1 MLHKQGVLR
10 FIKFAVVMI
19 IFTLMIT
26 PVMAVDPPL
35 IRVAPQWRPATTLDS
50 KDSGTLNEVDALD
63 DDFRYVE
70 VDIYVTASVQFWT
83 AQLNCTV
90 APAALTSYEVP
101 DGGNLDPGDDVAV
114 VRWGSDWGS
123 VGNDFTAVVEP
134 FTVTGS
140 RRITAA
146 RHWGPLGGNGWNNTF
161 LLATLRY
168 RAKDIAANTTSP
180 FTCAA
185 TFLNKDGR
193 VVLAPVYVVPPA
205 LSVLTGYT
213 VTARATYQGRISS
226 SGIGMMCDGPDV
238 DEIADFTVTSLT
250 GNFTYNAVRQ
260 QGWFGCRFFGNVT
273 NATAGYQ
280 PDTFL
285 SSFTWFNIQG
295 SSYQIMPVE
304 LAGGNLSRND
314 GDADPTTTDE
324 NIGTADLGVI
334 TAPANWEKVAAVGD
348 INADTLTNRA
358 DLSIAAGNFGR
369 IEDISGAAFNARHWI
384 YSLPRNWDIYRNS
397 RIWLGEEWSGD
408 VAQLVPGQSLDFW
421 ATLSP
426 DGTRLAFARGVG
438 DAGCPHCTT
447 AIFVAPVNNQGVVG
461 TPVRITPANWNSN
474 NYAPSWSPDGTQIAF
489 SCSWWNDNIGGFGFD
504 DGNLCVV
511 SANGSSLRTVA
522 NNARIYPPAWYIN
535 NAGETFLVYGGSYL
549 NPNCADTLC
558 IKNPSTPDWY
568 GGAVFDANIDAG
580 VATGNTA
587 DMPRICN
594 MQGCDHL
601 FYRFNNGSTRI
612 LRWAN
617 INLDTNDIPAWTTR
631 AVAQAAGVPPYHMD
645 VDYDLDG
652 EESGTDYALPST
664 DIDYYTVAQNDY
676 DIVFTQ
682 TFDSWNF
689 HMIYDV
695 GTNSVPGEII
705 PWYLQSDRYVFDTV
719 GNIDPPLN
727 PNEPTE
733 RHALRNT
740 LDIAP

>member
-10 FIKFAVVMI
+10 FIKFTVVMI

-26 PVMAVDPPL
+26 PVMAVDPPI
-35 IRVAPQWRPATTLDS
+35 IRVSPQWRPATTLDS
-50 KDSGTLNEVDALD
+50 VDTGTLNVMDGA
-63 DDFRYVE
+63 DDFRYVD

-90 APAALTSYEVP
+90 APAALTTYEFIP
-101 DGGNLDPGDDVAV
+101 ANLVNSDPGDDVES
-114 VRWGSDWGS
+114 VRWGPELGS
-123 VGNDFTAVVEP
+123 VGGDFTSFVEP
-134 FTVTGS
+134 FSMATGS
-140 RRITAA
+140 RRFTAA
-146 RHWGPLGGNGWNNTF
+146 RFYGPLGGNGWNNTF

-180 FTCAA
+180 FTCVT

-193 VVLAPVYVVPPA
+193 VVLAPVYVAPPA

-213 VTARATYQGRISS
+213 VTAKATYQGRISS

-238 DEIADFTVTSLT
+238 DDIADFNVTSLT

-260 QGWFGCRFFGNVT
+260 QGWFGCTFFGNVT
-273 NATAGYQ
+273 NAAVGYQ
-280 PDTFL
+280 PDTYL
-285 SSFTWFNIQG
+285 TGFTWFNLNG
-295 SSYQIMPVE
+295 SSYQLLPVQ
-304 LAGGNLSRND
+304 LRGGNLSRND
-314 GDADPTTTDE
+314 GDGNPATTDE
-324 NIGTADLGVI
+324 FIDPADLGII
-334 TAPANWEKVAAVGD
+334 TAPANWEKVAAAGD
-348 INADTLTNRA
+348 INADTFTNRA

-369 IEDISGAAFNARHWI
+369 SEGGYGYNARHWI

-426 DGTRLAFARGVG
+426 DGTRLAFVRGVG

-461 TPVRITPANWNSN
+461 IPVRVTPANWNSN

-489 SCSWWNDNIGGFGFD
+489 SCSWWDDFGSGFLFD

-511 SANGSSLRTVA
+511 SSNGSSLRTVA

-535 NAGETFLVYGGSYL
+535 NTGETFLVYGGSYL
-549 NPNCADTLC
+549 NANCADTLC
-558 IKNPSTPDWY
+558 IKNPSTPDWQ
-568 GGAVFDANIDAG
+568 GGAVFDTDI
-580 VATGNTA
+580 TGGIA
-587 DMPRICN
+587 DMPHICN
-594 MQGCDHL
+594 MRGCDHL

-612 LRWAN
+612 LRWADIDLN
-617 INLDTNDIPAWTTR
+617 TNDIPAHEIR
-631 AVAQAAGVPPYHMD
+631 DDAVAPYHMD

-652 EESGTDYALPST
+652 EDSGTAYGIPST
-664 DIDYYTVAQNDY
+664 DIDYYTVAQNDN

-682 TFDSWNF
+682 TSDSWNF

-695 GTNSVPGEII
+695 DSELVPDGII
-705 PWYLQSDRYVFDTV
+705 LWYSQYDRYVFDTV